1 MKYLFKTS
9 LTMKDYNNKK
19 WWIDS
24 GTVTEKTIEADSVD
38 AALGQFRTII
48 WNEHYISISDN
59 AIKNK
64 KPMYI
69 DTRGIVKQ
77 IGYVVTGKTEFQS
90 DSDQWVSN
98 YIDLWIGI
106 LTVVETEF

>member
-1 MKYLFKTS
+1 MV
-9 LTMKDYNNKK
+9 
-19 WWIDS
+19 S
-24 GTVTEKTIEADSVD
+24 GLSFNLKRKQCKNVHGKGE
-38 AALGQFRTII
+38 
-48 WNEHYISISDN
+48 NYEHYISISDN

-98 YIDLWIGI
+98 YIDLWIEI